1 MKAFALAL
9 LLAAAPAPKSLSDA
23 DAQRLLAAPVR
34 VDAKAGAVLRKSAQK
49 YAALKSLLTIS
60 TTDGITTTSRMK
72 RPRLLHSLQQK
83 PSGEL
88 IRLTISDGKDYY
100 DYLEASRKYVVRSG
114 PQMLN
119 FPLPFNV
126 RPFWVD
132 ASRGNVM
139 KSIKG
144 EAAVREF
151 AFAYAREEKVGGK
164 PADRIRVSTL
174 VRGPSGWQ
182 TFDSIRSYDR
192 ASGLLVQVASG
203 PRRTLIKNQPNVS
216 LPTEGFVWKPIP
228 DATRSFE

>member
-1 MKAFALAL
+1 MRAVVLAL
-9 LLAAAPAPKSLSDA
+9 LLAAAPAPKTLPDA
-23 DAQRLLAAPVR
+23 EAQRLLTAPVR
-34 VDAKAGAVLRKSAQK
+34 VDGKAGAVLRASAQK
-49 YAALKSLLTIS
+49 YSALKSLLSVS

-72 RPRLLHSLQQK
+72 RPRYLHSLQQK

-100 DYLEASRKYVVRSG
+100 DYIEADRKYVVRSG
-114 PQMLN
+114 PQMLD

-132 ASRGNVM
+132 AGRGTVM

-144 EAAVREF
+144 QPAVREF
-151 AFAYAREEKVGGK
+151 AFAYAGEEKVSGK
-164 PADRIRVSTL
+164 PADKIRVSTL
-174 VRGPSGWQ
+174 VKGPSGWQ